1 MSTTAVS
8 GPLSTFTQQTDG
20 VHNSDQGYCVMSQT
34 ATIVQN
40 GATAVSATFYLP
52 PNSQIVMPLIDVT
65 TAYDSVTSATLSI
78 GTAAAGT
85 QYVSGVSV
93 KTAGRAAP
101 TLTAAQLTAM
111 SNIGANIAVVATV
124 TVVGTTTTGTVNVTL
139 LYVQKP

>member
-40 GATAVSATFYLP
+40 GTTAVSATFYLP

-65 TAYDSVTSATLSI
+65 TAYDSATSATLSI

-85 QYVSGVSV
+85 QYVSGVSA

-111 SNIGANIAVVATV
+111 SNVGANIAVVATV
-124 TVVGTTTTGTVNVTL
+124 TVVGATTAGTVNVTL